1 MEGGERN
8 EGGTEGRR
16 DRGLWKRVA
25 PIHLHRYRQ
34 DVDMLHL
41 YRTLE
46 GGREGGR
53 GEGGRGREG
62 GREGGR
68 ERGEGECEY
77 AGREGGRGKGG
88 RGRERREGGR
98 NGWTEAGRERL

>member
-25 PIHLHRYRQ
+25 PIHLHRYGQ

-53 GEGGRGREG
+53 GEGGR
-62 GREGGR
+62 
-68 ERGEGECEY
+68 
-77 AGREGGRGKGG
+77 EGGRGEGG
-88 RGRERREGGR
+88 RGERERGREEWMDRGREREIVSLSV
-98 NGWTEAGRERL
+98 NKYYE